1 MDSVFSR
8 MYESDVKGGHPSI
21 GPQQLIRALLLQ
33 VLYSIRGERMLTE
46 QISYNRLFHWFVG
59 LAMDEAVC
67 DHSTKSDD
75 DSPPDGGAGSH
86 EHWHGE
92 KRSNDT
98 HEFSPDSQ
106 ARLFRKSRAMG
117 AMLCYMGHVLTDS
130 RHGLVFNH
138 R

>member
-1 MDSVFSR
+1 MMSWLVRFETVETTR
-8 MYESDVKGGHPSI
+8 VRGHLS
-21 GPQQLIRALLLQ
+21 
-33 VLYSIRGERMLTE
+33 GERFSVEGTLI
-46 QISYNRLFHWFVG
+46 QAWGFLPR
-59 LAMDEAVC
+59 
-67 DHSTKSDD
+67 TKSDD
-75 DSPPDGGAGSH
+75 DSPPGGGAGSH

-130 RHGLVFNH
+130 RHGLVFTH